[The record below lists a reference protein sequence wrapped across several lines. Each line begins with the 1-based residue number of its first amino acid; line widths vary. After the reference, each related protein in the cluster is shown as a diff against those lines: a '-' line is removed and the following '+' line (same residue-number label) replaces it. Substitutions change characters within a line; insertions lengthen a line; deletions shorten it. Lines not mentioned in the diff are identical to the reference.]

1 MSLLEQVAGSDQETG
16 EARPRHTAVH
26 AGAVCAAAL
35 VLASLALPWA
45 GWQGLRTVGPAVALL
60 GVVSLL
66 LATRGWWRHGARL
79 AAIAGAVAIALIVWR
94 IASPRGSQAT
104 GALWLGAAGAL
115 VLMVAG
121 SLSVAREHVVGAR
134 RVGAA
139 LHLEQRAALGA
150 AWRALW
156 RSRLLVWIAGVL
168 GVLKLGLESSVHPP
182 PLSRPFGA
190 LGNLLTA
197 PASAWDA
204 GSYLAIAQNGY
215 APGLYWRAYY
225 PTYPSVVRA
234 GAWSPRAT
242 LITAIVVALVAFAAA
257 LYLLHRLV
265 SLECGPRVADLTVSA
280 VAFSPMALFFSAAYT
295 ESLFLAL
302 SVAAFY
308 AARRGWWARAGAA
321 GALAAA
327 TRTTGLLLLLPLLV
341 LYLYGP
347 RDGEVRA
354 PPPEKS
360 WSSPRQLLRRLSPR
374 HAPRRDAALL
384 LLIPLGALAYFAYT
398 AAHGDA
404 AAPLH
409 AEQAFWHRHFV
420 PALGA
425 VKGLVAAIQSVHQI
439 AAGPGS
445 HILSTPSFQAAGQLS
460 DPLRLAGADL
470 TDFAFFVFGC
480 IATVGALRRLP
491 AAYGLYALAMIAVTV
506 STFDRTEPLVSFPR
520 YLVVLFPVQMW
531 LALWAER
538 GRRRQPTLLIS
549 AGLLAFFASQFATW
563 RWVA

>member
-1 MSLLEQVAGSDQETG
+1 
-16 EARPRHTAVH
+16 
-26 AGAVCAAAL
+26 
-35 VLASLALPWA
+35 
-45 GWQGLRTVGPAVALL
+45 
-60 GVVSLL
+60 
-66 LATRGWWRHGARL
+66 
-79 AAIAGAVAIALIVWR
+79 LIVWR
-94 IASPRGSQAT
+94 LSTPPALQST
-104 GALWLGAAGAL
+104 GALALGAAGAL
-115 VLMVAG
+115 LLVIAA
-121 SLSVAREHVVGAR
+121 SLWIAREALISER
-134 RVGAA
+134 PTAAA
-139 LHLEQRAALGA
+139 LDIEQRAAVAA

-156 RSRLLVWIAGVL
+156 RSRLLVWVAGVL

-182 PLSRPFGA
+182 PLSRPFAA

-215 APGLYWRAYY
+215 SPGLYLRAYFPAY
-225 PTYPSVVRA
+225 PTLVRA

-242 LITAIVVALVAFAAA
+242 LITAIVVALAAFAAA

-265 SLECGPRVADLTVSA
+265 SLECGARAADLTVAA

-302 SVAAFY
+302 SVGCFY
-308 AARRGWWARAGAA
+308 AARRGWWARAGVA

-327 TRTTGLLLLLPLLV
+327 TRTTGVLLLVPLLV

-354 PPPEKS
+354 PPGDAREE
-360 WSSPRQLLRRLSPR
+360 PRFAPRFALRRLTPP
-374 HAPRRDAALL
+374 HALRLDAGFLL
-384 LLIPLGALAYFAYT
+384 LVPLGALAFFAFT

-404 AAPLH
+404 LAPLH

-420 PALGA
+420 PVLGA
-425 VKGLVAAIQSVHQI
+425 VKGLVASIQSVHQI

-445 HILSTPSFQAAGQLS
+445 HILSTPSFQSAGQLS
-460 DPLRLAGADL
+460 DPLKLAGADL
-470 TDFAFFVFGC
+470 TDFAFLVFGC
-480 IATVGALRRLP
+480 IATAGALRRLP
-491 AAYGLYALAMIAVTV
+491 TAYGLYALAMIMVTV
-506 STFDRTEPLVSFPR
+506 STFDHTEPLVSFPR
-520 YLVVLFPVQMW
+520 YLVVLFPCQMW

-538 GRRRQPTLLIS
+538 GRRRQPTLLVG